1 MDAYIAQN
9 IINSK
14 IVVDKK
20 RTAEK
25 VKEGMKL
32 LGKNVQEFAQL
43 FSAPESDV
51 HVNLQAVSYW
61 CTGKNLMSDNNM
73 KCFAAYLGV
82 DIDDLIVFEGEPS
95 RELMQKYE
103 RVNRNVSLDIDYII
117 SAEKTGQYI
126 ESLMIKSG
134 YSVRELAY
142 IIGVSPTAVRTWKK
156 GAMPCWGNLK
166 KLSMLFGVKMNDII
180 KLNRDTVELERRMN
194 VF

>member
-9 IINSK
+9 IINSE

-25 VKEGMKL
+25 VREGIRI
-32 LGKNVQEFAQL
+32 LGKTVQEFAQW
-43 FSAPESDV
+43 FSAPESSDG
-51 HVNLQAVSYW
+51 VNIQAVSYW
-61 CTGKNLMSDNNM
+61 CTGKNLMSDNNI
-73 KCFAAYLGV
+73 KYFASYLGV

-95 RELMQKYE
+95 KELKQKYE
-103 RVNRNVSLDIDYII
+103 RVDKNVSLDINYII
-117 SAEKTGQYI
+117 SQEKTGKYI
-126 ESLMIKSG
+126 ENLMTTNG

-142 IIGVSPTAVRTWKK
+142 IIGVSPVTVRNWKK
-156 GAMPCWGNLK
+156 GSVPCWTNLK

-180 KLNRDTVELERRMN
+180 KLNMDTVELERRMN